1 MTGQPSSGPSRVGP
15 DQPDQ
20 TATQLVT
27 RHEIR
32 RFAFAV
38 GATAPIH
45 HDVAAARAGGHRDL
59 VAPPFYFTTLS
70 LSLGR
75 MVPPDQLRADGL
87 ALDDQLVGRVVAGD
101 ASVEWFGEILAGDE
115 LTVRQHFDGSR
126 SKVGRSGPFTIFDY
140 TRSYTVD
147 GRQVVLERLARI
159 AR

>member
-1 MTGQPSSGPSRVGP
+1 MTARRE
-15 DQPDQ
+15 Q

-38 GATAPIH
+38 GADAPIH
-45 HDVAAARAGGHRDL
+45 HDVAVARARGYRNL
-59 VAPPFYFTTLS
+59 VAPPFFFSTLS

-75 MVPPDQLRADGL
+75 MVPPGRLRADGL
-87 ALDDQLVGRVVAGD
+87 GLDDQLAGRVVAGD
-101 ASVEWFGEILAGDE
+101 AAVEWFGVILAGEE
-115 LTVRQHFDGSR
+115 LTVREHFEGSR
-126 SKVGRSGPFTIFDY
+126 SKVGRSGPFSIFDY

-147 GRQVVLERLARI
+147 GRQVVLERLAWI